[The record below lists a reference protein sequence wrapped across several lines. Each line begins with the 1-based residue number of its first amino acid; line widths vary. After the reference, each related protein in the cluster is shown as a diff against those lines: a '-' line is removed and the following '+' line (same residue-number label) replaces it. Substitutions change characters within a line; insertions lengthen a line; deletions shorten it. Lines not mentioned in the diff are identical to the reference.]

1 MAKCLGLLG
10 REGRH
15 CSLPKRFRLSTSSP
29 VFLPRTLPIARIVV
43 VFSALNISDSA
54 LYIPVMSDP
63 GGRPLGSKNQPGHS
77 AGGVAGAGHH
87 LEPKKHKTESSTSQ
101 IWVTNSSGS
110 GSHVCSMSLSQIF
123 TIKMAMLDF
132 LHQGGTSIQCIGIT
146 FHTIL
151 IFLFYSGHNI
161 KITKLFI

>member
-1 MAKCLGLLG
+1 M
-10 REGRH
+10 
-15 CSLPKRFRLSTSSP
+15 TSSP
-29 VFLPRTLPIARIVV
+29 IFLLGALPIARIVV
-43 VFSALNISDSA
+43 VFSALHISDSA

-87 LEPKKHKTESSTSQ
+87 PEPKKHKTESSTSQ

-110 GSHVCSMSLSQIF
+110 GSHVRSMSLSQIF

-132 LHQGGTSIQCIGIT
+132 LHQGGTSILCIWIIWST
-146 FHTIL
+146 FSHSWTSV
-151 IFLFYSGHNI
+151 YQH
-161 KITKLFI
+161 